1 MHLNYNILLSRRLDN
16 RAQVS
21 GGRNQPSVMELPG
34 TVIENGHAL
43 EQKDWSPGIEANCLV
58 SATLA
63 VTEKEAGAQPSLHS
77 EVDVND

>member
-1 MHLNYNILLSRRLDN
+1 MERL
-16 RAQVS
+16 
-21 GGRNQPSVMELPG
+21 G

-63 VTEKEAGAQPSLHS
+63 VTEKEAGVQPSLHS
-77 EVDVND
+77 EVDANDLFCNSEKTKDFVIHYISLLEQKESF